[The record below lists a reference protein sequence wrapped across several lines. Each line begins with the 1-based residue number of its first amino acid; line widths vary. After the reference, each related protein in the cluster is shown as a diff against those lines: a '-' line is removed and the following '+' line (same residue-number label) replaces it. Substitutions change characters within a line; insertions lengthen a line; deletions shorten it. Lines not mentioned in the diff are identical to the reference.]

1 MGNRRRGNR
10 SSRGNRAWSSRG
22 GCTRGGRAGRARR
35 RGRFRLRR
43 AYREDQSV
51 AGVAEGASDFVR
63 NCNVFLVLAPGQ
75 QSRVN
80 LAQNFIQGQCHHNLV
95 AVASR
100 GKELRRGAA
109 EFSERNLYS
118 PRSQLRQD
126 FLHGNGNRCLAH
138 VGLPDSAFEFE
149 GERAQHVL
157 QRDFDAVS
165 ISVGMSPGLRPEREA
180 VHCGACG
187 SRRRFLRF
195 ADAVL
200 DRLAEDDVFQ
210 KSKHM
215 TSVRWRAHMSLRGP
229 GPVVPSMIV

>member
-1 MGNRRRGNR
+1 M
-10 SSRGNRAWSSRG
+10 
-22 GCTRGGRAGRARR
+22 
-35 RGRFRLRR
+35 
-43 AYREDQSV
+43 
-51 AGVAEGASDFVR
+51 
-63 NCNVFLVLAPGQ
+63 FLVLAPGQ

-180 VHCGACG
+180 VHCGVCG
-187 SRRRFLRF
+187 SRRNGRHRGFRRRFLRF

-215 TSVRWRAHMSLRGP
+215 TSVRWRAHVSLRGA